1 MENIK
6 TVAGRMACA
15 TKGLSAWN
23 WEAFPAHKA
32 RIARTHVGKLGTV
45 YVFDDGSIGFVAAGN
60 SVMQEVT
67 SYAQYRGYL
76 ARYGLPTLF
85 NEEEYTRM
93 LVGIGEDNV
102 YGVACDMNA
111 GLNLETAMKVNDNA

>member
-32 RIARTHVGKLGTV
+32 RIARTHVGKLGTA
-45 YVFDDGSIGFVAAGN
+45 YVFDDGSIGFVEAGN
-60 SVMQEVT
+60 SVMWAST
-67 SYAQYRGYL
+67 SYAEYQGYL
-76 ARYGLPTLF
+76 ARYGLPTPF
-85 NEEEYTRM
+85 SEDEYARI
-93 LVGIGEDNV
+93 LVTVGGDNV

-111 GLNLETAMKVNDNA
+111 GLNLETAMKVNANA

>member
-1 MENIK
+1 MENLK

-23 WEAFPAHKA
+23 WDAFPAHKA

-45 YVFDDGSIGFVAAGN
+45 YVFDDGSIGYVAAGN
-60 SVMQEVT
+60 AELREVT
-67 SYAQYRGYL
+67 SYTQYRGYL

-85 NEEEYTRM
+85 NEEEYARM
-93 LVGIGEDNV
+93 LVGIGEGNV

-111 GLNLETAMKVNDNA
+111 GLNLETAMKVNDRA